1 MKANPIE
8 TILDYFAE
16 LDWDHRFYPEDG
28 SVDASYAGDSGT
40 WQCRAVWDSQAEI
53 FCFYSF
59 LPTTVPLERRYAMM
73 ELITRLNLGQ
83 RYGDFELDMGS
94 GSLALRTY
102 LLCREL
108 ELKPADAL
116 RCRHGQSGA
125 DGRSPASADE
135 NDLLAD
141 DAAGGLGRGHQRRGS
156 ALRQTAGR
164 RGRLNTTHHS
174 VIQKPARKGA
184 GFCCFAQ

>member
-108 ELKPADAL
+108 ELNPPMLSDAVMGNL
-116 RCRHGQSGA
+116 ALMDDHLHLLMKMIYSQMTPLEA
-125 DGRSPASADE
+125 WEEAINDE
-135 NDLLAD
+135 EARFGKLPGGED
-141 DAAGGLGRGHQRRGS
+141 D
-156 ALRQTAGR
+156 
-164 RGRLNTTHHS
+164 
-174 VIQKPARKGA
+174 
-184 GFCCFAQ
+184 